1 MTSVVLVTRRGFLG
15 ATLSAGALVLC
26 ARVLPARALQAAT
39 RKDDATAWYPSV
51 YVGIEPSGT
60 VIIVAHRSEMGT
72 GIRTAL
78 PMVAADEL
86 EADWERVRIEQAI
99 GDPRYGDQK
108 TDGSKSMRDFYQGLR
123 DAGATARLM
132 LVGAAAV
139 KMYGPPSEWT
149 ARHHQV

>member
-1 MTSVVLVTRRGFLG
+1 MDLG
-15 ATLSAGALVLC
+15 TVLSAGALVLC

-39 RKDDATAWYPSV
+39 GKDDATAWYPSV

-99 GDPRYGDQK
+99 GDPRYGDQN
-108 TDGSKSMRDFYQGLR
+108 TDGSKSMG
-123 DAGATARLM
+123 
-132 LVGAAAV
+132 VAALS
-139 KMYGPPSEWT
+139 PPSYENALT
-149 ARHHQV
+149 EHFCGALAQSTTLGG